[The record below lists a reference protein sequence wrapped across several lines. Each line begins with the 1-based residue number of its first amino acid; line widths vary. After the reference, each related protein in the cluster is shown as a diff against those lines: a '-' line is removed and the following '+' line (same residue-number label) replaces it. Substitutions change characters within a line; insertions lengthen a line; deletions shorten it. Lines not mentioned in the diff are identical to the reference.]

1 MDMLDRTES
10 AAYRDIF
17 HGHGAAWPLF
27 WIYTNM
33 SQSQLQS
40 ELRGIRIAVA
50 SGSSKHRDQLQHIL
64 EHSGLIVMLNE
75 PFSDNFIAKLPGNKI
90 DVILIELH
98 EDDDTHNQLL
108 DKLLEATDIP
118 IVFNDVSVLALNEP
132 EQQGKWFG
140 SLMGKI
146 ADITGR
152 LEWEAPD
159 IDLGS
164 YTVNENLV
172 ARDQTLAS
180 EVWVLGASLGG
191 PDALKRFLGNLPADL
206 PASLIIA
213 QHLGSNFEPLLAQQL
228 DRVTPLHVMSAKV
241 EHVLHHGEVIVVPVN
256 QRLHI
261 NPLGVIELLPLAAPS
276 FYTPSIDTVITD
288 IGARYGTNSGAIIF
302 SGMCDDGV
310 LGAHSMHANGG
321 QIWTQDAESCV
332 ISNMPDQVR
341 KTGLSSYTGNPEQLA
356 DKLTQYLEKR
366 QAENG

>member
-1 MDMLDRTES
+1 
-10 AAYRDIF
+10 
-17 HGHGAAWPLF
+17 
-27 WIYTNM
+27 
-33 SQSQLQS
+33 
-40 ELRGIRIAVA
+40 
-50 SGSSKHRDQLQHIL
+50 
-64 EHSGLIVMLNE
+64 
-75 PFSDNFIAKLPGNKI
+75 
-90 DVILIELH
+90 
-98 EDDDTHNQLL
+98 
-108 DKLLEATDIP
+108 
-118 IVFNDVSVLALNEP
+118 
-132 EQQGKWFG
+132 
-140 SLMGKI
+140 MGKI